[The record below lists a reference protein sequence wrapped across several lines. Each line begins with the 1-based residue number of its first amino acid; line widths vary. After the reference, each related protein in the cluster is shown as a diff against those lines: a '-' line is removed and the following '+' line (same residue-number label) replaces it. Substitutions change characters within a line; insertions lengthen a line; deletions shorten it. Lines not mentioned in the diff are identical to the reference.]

1 MTHFPILSLIVFLP
15 LLGAAASAFAG
26 PRFAR
31 PVALATTLL
40 VLLLTVV
47 VWICFEPGR
56 TGFQFQDRADWL
68 PGTGASYHLGV
79 DGVSLALS
87 LLTAFLSPFCLLAGG
102 RGADERPVA
111 WSVVVLLFESTLL
124 GIFASL
130 DFLLFY
136 LFYEAVLIPSTMM
149 VGIWGGFGRARA
161 ALKFFLF
168 TFAGSLF
175 MLLALI
181 AMYVSSGTTDIPV
194 LMNTSFSPTA
204 QGWLFAAF
212 VAAFGVKLPVWPLH
226 TWLPDAYGEAP
237 GGGLILFAGALGK
250 AGGYGLLRFAIQ
262 MLPDASAHAAPLMI
276 GAGLIGIS
284 YAAIV
289 AFAQTDMRR
298 MIAYSSFSHMGV
310 VTVGLFTLTA
320 EGIDGAVFQMLA
332 HGVIIAG
339 LFFTVAILERRTGS
353 TLLADYAG
361 AARRMPV
368 LATLA
373 MLFTMANLG
382 LPGTGG
388 FVGELLVIIGAVRLG
403 TVTALFAAASM
414 VLGAAYMLVMFRR
427 VMFETV
433 GGRVRDIGRDL
444 VTREWAV
451 LAPLAVL
458 VLWMGVHPT
467 SFSSLFDTQVSTFA
481 QQRLPN
487 ESFSAIAPAARGT
500 AFVEAF
506 AR

>member
-1 MTHFPILSLIVFLP
+1 MTHFPLLSLITFLP
-15 LLGAAASAFAG
+15 LAGALACAIAG
-26 PRFAR
+26 PRLAR
-31 PVALATTLL
+31 PVALATSL
-40 VLLLTVV
+40 VVLALAVV
-47 VWICFEPGR
+47 VWIGFVPNHA
-56 TGFQFQDRADWL
+56 GFQFEDRAAWL
-68 PGTGASYHLGV
+68 PGTGASYHLGI
-79 DGVSLALS
+79 DGVSLALG
-87 LLTAFLSPFCLLAGG
+87 LLAAFLTPFCLVAGG
-102 RGADERPVA
+102 GDAGGARPVA
-111 WSVVVLLFESTLL
+111 WAVTVLVFETTLL
-124 GIFASL
+124 GIFFSL

-149 VGIWGGFGRARA
+149 IGIWGGFGRARA

-168 TFAGSLF
+168 TFTGSLF

-181 AMYVSSGTTDIPV
+181 AMWVSAGTTDIPA
-194 LMNTSFSPTA
+194 LMGASFSPTM

-212 VAAFGVKLPVWPLH
+212 VLAFGVKLPIWPLH
-226 TWLPDAYGEAP
+226 SWLPDAYGEAP
-237 GGGLILFAGALGK
+237 GGGLILFAGVLGK

-276 GAGLIGIS
+276 GSGLIAIS

-310 VTVGLFTLTA
+310 VLVGLFTLTA

-353 TLLADYAG
+353 TLIADYAG

-368 LATLA
+368 MAVLA

-388 FVGELLVIIGAVRLG
+388 FIGELLVIIGAIRLG

-414 VLGAAYMLVMFRR
+414 VLGALYMLVMFRR

-433 GGRVRDIGRDL
+433 GARVRSITRDL
-444 VTREWAV
+444 APGEWAI
-451 LAPLAVL
+451 LAPLAIV
-458 VLWMGVHPT
+458 VLWMGIYPI
-467 SFSSLFDTQVSTFA
+467 SFSKLFDTQITAFA
-481 QQRLPN
+481 QQHLPN
-487 ESFSAIAPAARGT
+487 ESFTARASPVRVAAN
-500 AFVEAF
+500 
-506 AR
+506 

>member
-1 MTHFPILSLIVFLP
+1 MTHFPLLSLIVFLP
-15 LLGAAASAFAG
+15 LAGALASWLAG
-26 PRFAR
+26 PRFA
-31 PVALATTLL
+31 PIVAVATSLVVLALA
-40 VLLLTVV
+40 VV
-47 VWICFEPGR
+47 VWIGFAPGR
-56 TGFQFQDRADWL
+56 IGFQFQDRAAWL

-79 DGVSLALS
+79 DGVSLALG
-87 LLTAFLSPFCLLAGG
+87 LLTAFLTPFCLVAGG
-102 RGADERPVA
+102 AAAEARPVS
-111 WSVVVLLFESTLL
+111 WSVVVLLFETTLL
-124 GIFASL
+124 GIFFSL

-149 VGIWGGFGRARA
+149 VGIWGGLGRARA

-181 AMYVSSGTTDIPV
+181 AMWTTAGTTDIPA
-194 LMNTSFSPTA
+194 LMGVSFSPTM

-212 VAAFGVKLPVWPLH
+212 VAAFGVKLPIWPLH
-226 TWLPDAYGEAP
+226 SWLPDAYGEAP

-250 AGGYGLLRFAIQ
+250 AGGYGLYRFAIQ

-276 GAGLIGIS
+276 GSGLIAIS

-310 VTVGLFTLTA
+310 VLVGLFTLTA
-320 EGIDGAVFQMLA
+320 EGIDGAVFQMIA

-339 LFFTVAILERRTGS
+339 LFFTVAILERRTGT
-353 TLLADYAG
+353 TLIADYAG

-388 FVGELLVIIGAVRLG
+388 FIGELLVIIGTIRLG
-403 TVTALFAAASM
+403 TITAWFAAASM

-427 VMFETV
+427 VMFEHAAGKV
-433 GGRVRDIGRDL
+433 RGIVRDLGPG
-444 VTREWAV
+444 EWAI
-451 LAPLAVL
+451 LAPLALV
-458 VLWMGVHPT
+458 VLWMGVYPI
-467 SFSSLFDTQVSTFA
+467 SFSTLFDTDVTTFA
-481 QQRLPN
+481 QQHLPN
-487 ESFSAIAPAARGT
+487 EDFTAVVLPRRLAAR
-500 AFVEAF
+500 
-506 AR
+506 

>member
-1 MTHFPILSLIVFLP
+1 MTHLPLLSLITFLP
-15 LLGAAASAFAG
+15 LVGALAAPLVGAAH
-26 PRFAR
+26 AR
-31 PVALATTLL
+31 TLAVATSVLVFVL
-40 VLLLTVV
+40 VLV
-47 VWICFEPGR
+47 VWAGFVPGG
-56 TGFQFQDRADWL
+56 GFQFQDRAAWL
-68 PGTGASYHLGV
+68 PGTGASYHVGV
-79 DGVSLALS
+79 DGVSLALV
-87 LLTAFLSPFCLLAGG
+87 LLTTFLTPFCLVAGG
-102 RGADERPVA
+102 GTAGEARPVA
-111 WSVVVLLFESTLL
+111 WAAIVLLFETALL
-124 GIFASL
+124 GIFLSL

-149 VGIWGGFGRARA
+149 IGIWGGFGRARA

-168 TFAGSLF
+168 TFTGSLF

-181 AMYVSSGTTDIPV
+181 AMWTTAGTTDMPT
-194 LMNTSFSPTA
+194 LMTTSFGPVM

-212 VAAFGVKLPVWPLH
+212 VAAFGVKLPIWPLH
-226 TWLPDAYGEAP
+226 SWLPDAYGEAP
-237 GGGLILFAGALGK
+237 PGGLILFAGVLGK
-250 AGGYGLLRFAIQ
+250 AGGYGLYRFAIQ

-276 GAGLIGIS
+276 ASGLIAIS

-310 VTVGLFTLTA
+310 VAVGLFTLTA
-320 EGIDGAVFQMLA
+320 EGIDGAFFQMIA

-353 TLLADYAG
+353 GRIADYAG
-361 AARRMPV
+361 VARRMPM
-368 LATLA
+368 LAVLA

-388 FVGELLVIIGAVRLG
+388 FVGELMVVIGAIRLG

-414 VLGAAYMLVMFRR
+414 VLGALYMLVMFRR

-433 GGRVRDIGRDL
+433 GGRVREIVRDL
-444 VTREWAV
+444 QPAEWGILV
-451 LAPLAVL
+451 PLAL
-458 VLWMGVHPT
+458 VVIWMGVHPT
-467 SFSSLFDTQVSTFA
+467 SFSGLFNSEVTTFA

-487 ESFSAIAPAARGT
+487 ENFTALAPRAPAVLADAR
-500 AFVEAF
+500 
-506 AR
+506 